1 MKTLIISLLS
11 MTVSVTCLVY
21 TWRSDAS
28 NKKLFVMM
36 QEMSDKQE
44 AMQDAMQANLNG
56 VIDSS
61 NYSLLHLEPL
71 ESKVPTIEGDVSNL
85 QSGLMGAYDVLVS
98 FQERLD
104 GIDEAVNYL
113 FDNALEKK

>member
-36 QEMSDKQE
+36 QEISDKQQ
-44 AMQDAMQANLNG
+44 AMHFSVNG
-56 VIDSS
+56 LIESS

-71 ESKVPTIEGDVSNL
+71 ESKMPTIEGDVSNL

-98 FQERLD
+98 FQERLE

>member
-28 NKKLFVMM
+28 NKKCFNMM

-44 AMQDAMQANLNG
+44 AMQLSVNG
-56 VIDSS
+56 LIESS

-71 ESKVPTIEGDVSNL
+71 ESKMPTIEGDVSNL

>member
-28 NKKLFVMM
+28 NKKRFALM
-36 QEMSDKQE
+36 QEMSDK
-44 AMQDAMQANLNG
+44 QDAMQANLNG
-56 VIDSS
+56 VIESS

-71 ESKVPTIEGDVSNL
+71 ESKMPTIEGDVSNL

>member
-11 MTVSVTCLVY
+11 ITVSVTCLVY

-36 QEMSDKQE
+36 QEMSDKQQ
-44 AMQDAMQANLNG
+44 AMHFSVNG
-56 VIDSS
+56 LIESS

-71 ESKVPTIEGDVSNL
+71 ESKMPTIEGDVSNL

-104 GIDEAVNYL
+104 GIDEAIAYL

>member
-28 NKKLFVMM
+28 NKKRFALM
-36 QEMSDKQE
+36 QEMSDK
-44 AMQDAMQANLNG
+44 QDAMQANLNG

-71 ESKVPTIEGDVSNL
+71 ESKMPTIEGDVSNL

>member
-11 MTVSVTCLVY
+11 ITVSVTCLVY

-44 AMQDAMQANLNG
+44 ATQANLSG
-56 VIDSS
+56 LIESS
-61 NYSLLHLEPL
+61 NYCLLNLEPL
-71 ESKVPTIEGDVSNL
+71 ESKMPAIEGDVSNL

-98 FQERLD
+98 FQERLE
-104 GIDEAVNYL
+104 GIDDAVNYL

>member
-28 NKKLFVMM
+28 NKKRFALM
-36 QEMSDKQE
+36 QKMSDKQQ
-44 AMQDAMQANLNG
+44 AMHFSVNG
-56 VIDSS
+56 LIESS

-71 ESKVPTIEGDVSNL
+71 ESKMPTIEGDVSNL

>member
-11 MTVSVTCLVY
+11 ITVSVTCLVY

-28 NKKLFVMM
+28 NKKCFNMM

-44 AMQDAMQANLNG
+44 AMQLSVNG
-56 VIDSS
+56 LIESS

-71 ESKVPTIEGDVSNL
+71 ESKMPAIEGDVSNL
-85 QSGLMGAYDVLVS
+85 QEGLASAFGLLVS

-104 GIDEAVNYL
+104 GIDDAVNYL
-113 FDNALEKK
+113 FDNALKKK

>member
-11 MTVSVTCLVY
+11 ITVSVTCLVY

-28 NKKLFVMM
+28 NKKHFALM
-36 QEMSDKQE
+36 QKMSDKQQ
-44 AMQDAMQANLNG
+44 AMHFSVNG
-56 VIDSS
+56 LIESS
-61 NYSLLHLEPL
+61 NYCLLNLEPL
-71 ESKVPTIEGDVSNL
+71 ESKMPTIEGDVSNL

-98 FQERLD
+98 FQERLE
-104 GIDEAVNYL
+104 GIDDAVNYL

>member
-28 NKKLFVMM
+28 NKKHFALM
-36 QEMSDKQE
+36 QEMSDK
-44 AMQDAMQANLNG
+44 QDAMQANLNG

-71 ESKVPTIEGDVSNL
+71 ESKMPTIEGDVSNL

>member
-28 NKKLFVMM
+28 SKKHFALM
-36 QEMSDKQE
+36 QEMSDK
-44 AMQDAMQANLNG
+44 QDAMQANLNG
-56 VIDSS
+56 LIESS

-71 ESKVPTIEGDVSNL
+71 ESKMPAIEGDVSNL
-85 QSGLMGAYDVLVS
+85 QEGLGGAYDVLVS

-104 GIDEAVNYL
+104 GIDDAVNYL

>member
-11 MTVSVTCLVY
+11 ITVSVTCLVY

-28 NKKLFVMM
+28 NKKRFALM
-36 QEMSDKQE
+36 QEMSDK
-44 AMQDAMQANLNG
+44 QDAMQANLNG

-71 ESKVPTIEGDVSNL
+71 ESKVPQLESNL
-85 QSGLMGAYDVLVS
+85 SDLQKGLKSIRCINKAPKSTRRNRSGD
-98 FQERLD
+98 
-104 GIDEAVNYL
+104 YL
-113 FDNALEKK
+113 FNEKYAGKEIKIL

>member
-1 MKTLIISLLS
+1 

-28 NKKLFVMM
+28 NKKRFALM
-36 QEMSDKQE
+36 QEMSDK
-44 AMQDAMQANLNG
+44 QDAMQANLNG

-71 ESKVPTIEGDVSNL
+71 ESKMPTIEGDVSNL
-85 QSGLMGAYDVLVS
+85 QEGLGGAYDVLVS
-98 FQERLD
+98 FQERLE

-113 FDNALEKK
+113 FDIFL

>member
-11 MTVSVTCLVY
+11 ITVSVTCLVY

-28 NKKLFVMM
+28 NKKRFALM
-36 QEMSDKQE
+36 QEMSDK
-44 AMQDAMQANLNG
+44 QDAMQANLNG

-71 ESKVPTIEGDVSNL
+71 ESKMPTIEGDVSNL
-85 QSGLMGAYDVLVS
+85 QSQMMGAFDVLVS

-104 GIDEAVNYL
+104 GIDEAIAYL

>member
-28 NKKLFVMM
+28 NKKHFALM
-36 QEMSDKQE
+36 QEMSDK
-44 AMQDAMQANLNG
+44 QDAMQANLNG

-71 ESKVPTIEGDVSNL
+71 ESKVPQLESNL
-85 QSGLMGAYDVLVS
+85 SDLQKGLKMSLDAS
-98 FQERLD
+98 IRHQNRLD
-104 GIDEAVNYL
+104 VTDREITYL
-113 FDNALEKK
+113 MKNMLEKK